1 MLPWLND
8 AFEQVQN
15 SISGNKLHHAHI
27 VSGKQ
32 GVGKSELVN
41 HIAATLLC
49 QNGEQPTNACGQCKS
64 CQLMAS
70 GAHPDWYQ
78 VKAENQ
84 IGVDDIR
91 LVSNKL
97 NGSSGLM
104 KAKVLLIH
112 DAHKM
117 TAAAAN
123 SLLKTL
129 EEPTAS
135 TYLFLT
141 THRVSG
147 LLPTIVSRCRR
158 LGVTVKNETQ
168 TREWLQTTYAEVND
182 NLLRLYWQRP
192 LFLAALLQD
201 KDSVLHTLGADIAS
215 VHSGEMQSEAFS
227 SRYQDHLESCLDWL
241 QFTLNQEARNASAQS
256 HDQVWHC
263 QNELNACKKL
273 AGQSGINKSLV
284 LCRALA
290 SLPQTLSLFS

>member
-1 MLPWLND
+1 MQAWLIN

-15 SISGNKLHHAHI
+15 SITGNKLHHAHI

-49 QNGEQPTNACGQCKS
+49 QAGERPTKACGQCKS

-70 GAHPDWYQ
+70 GSHPDWYQ
-78 VKAENQ
+78 VKSENQ

-97 NGSSGLM
+97 NSSSGLM
-104 KAKVLLIH
+104 KGKVLLIH

-117 TAAAAN
+117 TVAAAN

-129 EEPTAS
+129 EEPTAN

-141 THRVSG
+141 TSKVSG

-158 LGVTVKNETQ
+158 LGVTVESQAQ
-168 TREWLQTTYAEVND
+168 TREWLQTSFSEVNRD
-182 NLLRLYWQRP
+182 LFQLYWQRP

-201 KDSVLHTLGADIAS
+201 KDNVLHTLGADIAS
-215 VHSGEMQSEAFS
+215 VHSGEMQSDTFC
-227 SRYQDHLESCLDWL
+227 SRYQDHIDSCLDWL
-241 QFTLNQEARNASAQS
+241 QFALNQESKTTTAQS
-256 HDQVWHC
+256 HDQLWHC
-263 QNELNACKKL
+263 HNELNACKKL
-273 AGQSGINKSLV
+273 AAQSGINKSLV
-284 LCRALA
+284 ICRALA
-290 SLPQTLSLFS
+290 SLPQNLTFHS